1 MPDHPQS
8 PQAGPDHVGQAVAAA
23 NAALDRAL
31 VHGTPDEAASLF
43 TADAVLGESGM
54 ADVVGRQAIAG
65 FLARGNQV
73 RTVTFHAVHREELIV
88 LGTRAIEFAW
98 FDEIKLA
105 NGGVPVRERGRVVTD
120 WRLDSD
126 GAWRIARLVI
136 SDLPAA

>member
-1 MPDHPQS
+1 MPNTSHPR
-8 PQAGPDHVGQAVAAA
+8 QADPDQVGQAVAAA

-31 VHGTPDEAASLF
+31 VHGAPEEAASLF
-43 TADAVLGESGM
+43 TADAVLGESGL
-54 ADVVGRQAIAG
+54 ADVVGRAAIAG

-98 FDEIKLA
+98 FDETKLPH
-105 NGGVPVRERGRVVTD
+105 GGAPVSERGRIVTD
-120 WRLDSD
+120 WRLGSD